1 MSEPRG
7 SGVVRRRGAV
17 IGAMTEEQLDA
28 NALRTGNC
36 RATALPLPA
45 IIVLETGERGD
56 ATLTR
61 FDERGDFCG
70 NTWHAAERDA
80 EAQAATEF
88 GSALGDWTAIPLGID
103 SCDFMRRIRARGDMD
118 TKETERGSA

>member
-7 SGVVRRRGAV
+7 SGIVRRRGAV
-17 IGAMTEEQLDA
+17 IGEMTEAQLDA

-36 RATALPLPA
+36 RATALPVPA
-45 IIVLETGERGD
+45 IVVLETGERGD

-70 NTWHAAERDA
+70 NTWHGAERDA
-80 EAQAATEF
+80 EAQAITEF
-88 GSALGDWTAIPLGID
+88 GSALGAWTAIPLGID
-103 SCDFMRRIRARGDMD
+103 ACDFMRRIRQQASS
-118 TKETERGSA
+118 ETERGPE

>member
-7 SGVVRRRGAV
+7 SGIVRRRGAL
-17 IGAMTEEQLDA
+17 IGEMSAEQLEA

-45 IIVLETGERGD
+45 IVVIETGERGD

-70 NTWHAAERDA
+70 NTWHAVERDA
-80 EAQAATEF
+80 EAHAATEF
-88 GSALGDWTAIPLGID
+88 GSALGAWTAIPAGSD
-103 SCDFMRRIRARGDMD
+103 ACDFMRRMRRQSSNA
-118 TKETERGSA
+118 TEPEAT

>member
-7 SGVVRRRGAV
+7 SGIVRRRGAV
-17 IGAMTEEQLDA
+17 IGAMTEAQIDA

-45 IIVLETGERGD
+45 LVILETGERGD

-70 NTWHAAERDA
+70 NTWHRAEHEA

-88 GSALGDWTAIPLGID
+88 GSALGAWTAIPAGID
-103 SCDFMRRIRARGDMD
+103 ACDFMRRIRQQGTTE
-118 TKETERGSA
+118 TKSERGSA